1 MVKLHRRGRRI
12 DDPCPV
18 RVWQTE
24 GEFDRTLPQVHD
36 TTIGW
41 RFTNPK
47 LAAMHHPYSMGET
60 AENVARKY
68 GISREEQDRF
78 AL

>member
-1 MVKLHRRGRRI
+1 MHDDHR
-12 DDPCPV
+12 
-18 RVWQTE
+18 
-24 GEFDRTLPQVHD
+24 LA
-36 TTIGW
+36 
-41 RFTNPK
+41 FTNPK

-78 AL
+78 ALEPAEMDAKEMCLFQNEMLPVEIPGCL